1 METVAIGTPV
11 NLRSDNVAGIA
22 PEILAAIE
30 AANAGS
36 APSYGG
42 DAITARLQDA
52 FSELFETRCFV
63 QPVATG
69 TATNALALALIAPPY
84 GAIYCSDV
92 GHVHDSECGAGEFY
106 TGGARI
112 VPLPAD
118 HGRLSPV
125 TLRAAL
131 QRAGIGHTGRVQP
144 AAINLTQAT
153 ERGTVYRL
161 DELDALVA
169 VAREYGLRVHMDG
182 ARFANA
188 IAALGVTPAAVTWRR
203 GVEVL
208 SFGATKNGAMGA
220 EAVVV
225 FSEDLAE
232 PLRFRARRAGQVFS
246 KMRFISAQLEAYVQ
260 DGLWLRLAA
269 HANAMAARLAAG
281 LGALPDVRL
290 LHPVEANEIFAAMPK
305 PMIEGLLSSGFGLY
319 DRGGGE
325 VRLVTAFNN
334 TADQIDAFVAAAR
347 RLA

>member
-1 METVAIGTPV
+1 MESVAREAPV
-11 NLRSDNVAGIA
+11 NLRSNNVAGIA
-22 PEILAAIE
+22 PEILAAIA

-36 APSYGG
+36 AASYGA
-42 DAITARLQDA
+42 DPITARLQDT

-112 VPLPAD
+112 VPLAAA
-118 HGRLSPV
+118 HGRLRPE

-131 QRAGIGHTGRVQP
+131 RTAGIGHSGRVQP
-144 AAINLTQAT
+144 AALNLTQAT
-153 ERGTVYRL
+153 ERGTVYRP
-161 DELDALVA
+161 DELDALVEI
-169 VAREYGLRVHMDG
+169 ARDYGLRVHMDG

-188 IAALGVTPAAVTWRR
+188 IAALGCAPADVTWRR
-203 GVEVL
+203 GVDVL

-225 FSEDLAE
+225 FKEELAE
-232 PLRFRARRAGQVFS
+232 PLRFRARRGGQVFS
-246 KMRFISAQLEAYVQ
+246 KMRFISAQLEAYLQ
-260 DGLWLRLAA
+260 DGLWLRLAR
-269 HANAMAARLAAG
+269 HANAMAARLAARLTG
-281 LGALPDVRL
+281 IPGIRL
-290 LHPVEANEIFAAMPK
+290 LHPVEINEIFAAMP
-305 PMIEGLLSSGFGLY
+305 PPLIERLLAAGFGLY

-325 VRLVTAFNN
+325 VRLVTAFST
-334 TADQIDAFVAAAR
+334 TAEEIDAFVAAAR

>member
-1 METVAIGTPV
+1 VAIGAPV

-36 APSYGG
+36 APSYGA
-42 DAITARLQDA
+42 DPITARLQDT

-112 VPLPAD
+112 VPLAAA
-118 HGRLSPV
+118 HGRLRPE

-131 QRAGIGHTGRVQP
+131 RTAGIGHSGRVQP
-144 AAINLTQAT
+144 AALNLTQAT
-153 ERGTVYRL
+153 ERGTVYRP
-161 DELDALVA
+161 DELDALVEI
-169 VAREYGLRVHMDG
+169 ARDYGLRVHMDG

-188 IAALGVTPAAVTWRR
+188 IAALGCAPADVTWRR
-203 GVEVL
+203 GVDVL

-225 FSEDLAE
+225 FKEELAE
-232 PLRFRARRAGQVFS
+232 PLRFRARRGGQVFS
-246 KMRFISAQLEAYVQ
+246 KMRFISAQLEAYLQ
-260 DGLWLRLAA
+260 DGLWLRLAR
-269 HANAMAARLAAG
+269 HANAMAARLAARLTG
-281 LGALPDVRL
+281 IPGIRL
-290 LHPVEANEIFAAMPK
+290 LHPVEINEIFAAMP
-305 PMIEGLLSSGFGLY
+305 PPLIERLLAAGFGLY

-325 VRLVTAFNN
+325 VRLVTAFST
-334 TADQIDAFVAAAR
+334 TAEEIDAFVAAAR

>member
-1 METVAIGTPV
+1 MESVAREAPV

-22 PEILAAIE
+22 PEILAAIA

-36 APSYGG
+36 APSYGA
-42 DAITARLQDA
+42 DPITARLQDT

-112 VPLPAD
+112 VPLAAA
-118 HGRLSPV
+118 HGRLRPE

-131 QRAGIGHTGRVQP
+131 RTAGIGHSGRVQP
-144 AAINLTQAT
+144 AALNLTQAT
-153 ERGTVYRL
+153 ERGTVYRP
-161 DELDALVA
+161 DELDALVEI
-169 VAREYGLRVHMDG
+169 ARDYGLRVHMDG

-188 IAALGVTPAAVTWRR
+188 IAALGCAPADVTWRR
-203 GVEVL
+203 GVDVL

-225 FSEDLAE
+225 FKEELAE
-232 PLRFRARRAGQVFS
+232 PLRFRARRGGQVFS
-246 KMRFISAQLEAYVQ
+246 KMRFISAQLEAYLQ
-260 DGLWLRLAA
+260 DGLWLRLAR
-269 HANAMAARLAAG
+269 HANAMAARLAARLTG
-281 LGALPDVRL
+281 IPGIRL
-290 LHPVEANEIFAAMPK
+290 LHPVEINEIFAAVP
-305 PMIEGLLSSGFGLY
+305 PPLIERLLAAGFGLY

-325 VRLVTAFNN
+325 VRLVTAFST
-334 TADQIDAFVAAAR
+334 TAEEIDAFVAAAR